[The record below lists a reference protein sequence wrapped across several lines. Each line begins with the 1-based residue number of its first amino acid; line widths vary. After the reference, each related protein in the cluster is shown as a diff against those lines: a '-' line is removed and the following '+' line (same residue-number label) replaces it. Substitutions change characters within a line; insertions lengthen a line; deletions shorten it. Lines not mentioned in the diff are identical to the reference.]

1 MTALGDLAAAAVAI
15 GAILKHFAAP
25 KRKPPK
31 R

>member
-25 KRKPPK
+25 KRPK